1 MMPYKKII
9 IIATVTVALA
19 FLLLMLLQLIIQIYS
34 RNVDSEEKEEIN
46 KTLKIVKTIQKAII
60 TLYLI
65 CAIGIWSY
73 ALLGLPIIRK

>member
-9 IIATVTVALA
+9 MIATVTVALA

-73 ALLGLPIIRK
+73 ALLELPIIRK

>member
-1 MMPYKKII
+1 MPYKKII
-9 IIATVTVALA
+9 MIATVTVALA

>member
-65 CAIGIWSY
+65 CAIGVWSY
-73 ALLGLPIIRK
+73 ALLGLPIIRN

>member
-9 IIATVTVALA
+9 MIATVTVALA
-19 FLLLMLLQLIIQIYS
+19 FLLLMFLQLIIQIYS

>member
-9 IIATVTVALA
+9 MIATVTVALA

-46 KTLKIVKTIQKAII
+46 KTLKIVKTIQKAIV

>member
-34 RNVDSEEKEEIN
+34 RNVDNEEKTEIN
-46 KTLKIVKTIQKAII
+46 KTLKIVKTIQKAIV

>member
-65 CAIGIWSY
+65 CAIGVWTY
-73 ALLGLPIIRK
+73 ALLGLTIIRN

>member
-9 IIATVTVALA
+9 MIATVTVALA

-34 RNVDSEEKEEIN
+34 RNIDSEEKEEIN

-65 CAIGIWSY
+65 CAISIWSY

>member
-9 IIATVTVALA
+9 MIATVTVALA

-73 ALLGLPIIRK
+73 ALFFNFKF

>member
-9 IIATVTVALA
+9 MIATVTVALA

-65 CAIGIWSY
+65 CTIGIWSY

>member
-1 MMPYKKII
+1 MMSYKKII
-9 IIATVTVALA
+9 MIATVTVALA

>member
-9 IIATVTVALA
+9 MIATITVALA

>member
-9 IIATVTVALA
+9 MIATVTVALA

>member
-1 MMPYKKII
+1 MMLYKKII
-9 IIATVTVALA
+9 MIATVTVALA